1 MPSDKIS
8 LVQLRAAL
16 GDAGDPWE
24 AGVTSVSVLSAE
36 EQKTR
41 LGVKPPAG
49 AADPETVKRVA
60 GASELASSVGAPAS
74 FFWGKPNNNNY
85 ITPVKDQG
93 GCGSCVGFG
102 TTSVVESM
110 VRINRSN
117 PNLAVDLSEAH
128 LFFCLGSSTGA
139 SCGGGWWPT
148 SAFDAYKATGVV
160 DEACFP
166 YPANPAAATC
176 TPCSD
181 WANRVTKITG
191 YQDLTNNPAAIK
203 DWIANRGP
211 VSACFYVYNDF
222 FSYKSGVYRHV
233 TGNLA
238 GGHCVSIVG
247 YDDVGGYWMCKN
259 SWGTGWGDQGW
270 FCIAY
275 GDSYIDSWGVIG
287 VTGIENTGWRY
298 NVHILGLWAINQD
311 RNAWVY
317 LDSGYGWRKLA
328 PDNDNILHDML
339 VQLMAAKAKG
349 GTVSFYEEQGVIK
362 QIYVF

>member
-24 AGVTSVSVLSAE
+24 AGVTSVSVLSAQ
-36 EQKTR
+36 EQKAR
-41 LGVKPPAG
+41 LGATPPAG
-49 AADPETVKRVA
+49 TASPGTVKRAA
-60 GASELASSVGAPAS
+60 GVSELASSVGAPAS
-74 FFWGKPNNNNY
+74 FFWGQPNNNNY
-85 ITPVKDQG
+85 ITPVKNQG
-93 GCGSCVGFG
+93 GCGSCVAFG

-110 VRINRSN
+110 VRINRGN

-128 LFFCLGSSTGA
+128 LFFCLGTATGA
-139 SCGGGWWPT
+139 SCGNGWWPT
-148 SAFDAYKATGVV
+148 NAFEAYKATGVA

-166 YPANPAAATC
+166 YNTAATAC
-176 TPCSD
+176 NPCSD

-222 FSYKSGVYRHV
+222 FSYTRGVYRHV
-233 TGNLA
+233 SGDLA

-287 VTGIENTGWRY
+287 VTGIENTGWRS
-298 NVHILGLWAINQD
+298 NVRVVGLWAINQD
-311 RNAWVY
+311 RNVWAY
-317 LDSGYGWRKLA
+317 MDGYGWRKIS

-339 VQLMAAKAKG
+339 AQLIAAKAKG